1 MCDTSVALVS
11 FVAGDRQ
18 WFKARVGFDPCETPL
33 DQSVCAHALRR
44 PGLLVIPDLR
54 EDERTRGN
62 ALVNGSPYI
71 RFYAGARL
79 ETPDGQALGTLCV
92 IDGTP
97 RPEGLSPAQ
106 AEGLERLARQVM
118 AQMELRRISTARERM
133 ASEAEEAA
141 RRHRQIL
148 DGATDYAIITT
159 DLCGLVTEWN
169 AGAVN
174 ILGWSTAEM
183 HGRSAEVIFTEED
196 RAEGIPEREMAVA
209 RVKGAGNDERWHMR
223 KDGSRFYARGEMM
236 PLFEA
241 NERHVGYLK
250 ILRDRTEQ
258 RTAEEAAAEIK
269 RALAVSEERL
279 RLAVRAAGVGI
290 FDYDPVAD
298 TLTWDDRVRELF
310 GAGADE
316 EVSYADTF
324 LPALHPDDREPT
336 DRAVRAAFDGDAPEP
351 VIIEYRIHDL
361 HTGEEKWLAAR
372 GQAVFRDGKPARFVG
387 TVRDVTTR
395 KRAGLAVR
403 AAEERYRLVTQATND
418 AIWDWDLVSNHVLW
432 NEALHTTYGY
442 DLSTVEPTGEWWLD
456 HVHPDDRVR
465 VEGDIRATIAGTD
478 SEWSHDYRFRRA
490 DGTYADVF
498 DRGFMVRGPRGEPL
512 RMIGAM
518 LDLTER
524 KRDERRLRAL
534 NAMLEERVE
543 ESTRERDRI
552 WGASQDLMCVI
563 DTRGVFR
570 AVSPAAMRILGWQPE
585 EMVGATVFDFIH
597 PDDLRPTDGALH
609 LAAEQD
615 LPVFENRYRHKNGD
629 YRWLSWVATPVGDVI
644 YATGRHITAEKA
656 QAEALSQ
663 AEEALRQSQK
673 MEAVGQLT
681 GGIAH
686 DFNNLLTGIS
696 GSLELLQTRISQGR
710 ISEVDKYV
718 NAAQGASRRA
728 AALTHRLLAFSR
740 RQTLDPKPTD
750 VNRLIAGME
759 ELIRRTIGPE
769 IALEVVGTPALW
781 SALVDPSQLEN
792 VLLNLCINARDAMP
806 DGGRITIET
815 ANKWIDRHVGGARD
829 LEPGQYL
836 SLCVTDTGT
845 GMTPEIA
852 AKVFEPF
859 FTTKP
864 IGQGTGL
871 GLSMIHGFVRQS
883 GGQVRI
889 YSEVGVGTTMCV
901 YLPRHYGP
909 TDVTD
914 PMPDVTSA
922 PRAIQGQTVLVVD
935 DEPTV
940 RMLVTEVLE
949 GLGYTA
955 IEAGDGAAGLTILRS
970 DARIDLVVTD
980 VGLPGGMNGRQMA
993 DAGRIL
999 RPGLKVMFI
1008 TGYAENSVVGNGH
1021 LEPGMA
1027 VLTKPFAMDE
1037 LASRVREL
1045 IIVA

>member
-1 MCDTSVALVS
+1 M
-11 FVAGDRQ
+11 
-18 WFKARVGFDPCETPL
+18 
-33 DQSVCAHALRR
+33 
-44 PGLLVIPDLR
+44 LVIPDLR
-54 EDERTRGN
+54 EDVRTRDN
-62 ALVNGSPYI
+62 PLVTGDPFI

-92 IDGTP
+92 IDVKP
-97 RPEGLSPAQ
+97 RPDGLNPAQ
-106 AEGLERLARQVM
+106 ADGLERLARQVM
-118 AQMELRRISTARERM
+118 AQMELRRVSVARRRM
-133 ASEAEEAA
+133 ATEAEETA

-148 DGATDYAIITT
+148 DGAKDYAIILT
-159 DLCGLVTEWN
+159 DLGGRVVEWN
-169 AGAVN
+169 AGATK
-174 ILGWSTAEM
+174 IFGWSEAEM
-183 HGRSAEVIFTEED
+183 RGDFANLIFTESD
-196 RAEGIPEREMAVA
+196 RSEGIPEREMAAA
-209 RVKGAGNDERWHMR
+209 RDMGAANDDRWHLR
-223 KDGSRFYARGEMM
+223 KDGSLFFARGEMM
-236 PLFEA
+236 PMFEGDGL
-241 NERHVGYLK
+241 HVGYLK
-250 ILRDRTEQ
+250 ILRDCTENQ
-258 RTAEEAAAEIK
+258 KAEEAAAATK
-269 RALAVSEERL
+269 RALAASEERL

-298 TLTWDDRVRELF
+298 TLTWDDRIREIF
-310 GAGADE
+310 GVGRDE
-316 EVSYADTF
+316 EVSYTGTF

-336 DRAVRAAFDGDAPEP
+336 DQAVRMAFEGSIPEP
-351 VIIEYRIHDL
+351 VIIECRIHDL
-361 HTGEEKWLAAR
+361 HAGEEKWLSAR
-372 GQAVFRDGKPARFVG
+372 GQVVSRDGGAPRFVG
-387 TVRDVTTR
+387 TVRDVTAR

-403 AAEERYRLVTQATND
+403 AAEERYRLATRATND

-442 DLSTVEPTGEWWLD
+442 DLATVEPAGEWWLD
-456 HVHPDDRVR
+456 HVHPDDRAR
-465 VEGDIRATIAGTD
+465 VEEDIRSTIGGTGA
-478 SEWSHDYRFRRA
+478 EWSHDYRFLRS

-498 DRGFMVRGPRGEPL
+498 DRGYLIRGPRGEPV

-524 KRDERRLRAL
+524 KRGERRLRAM

-543 ESTRERDRI
+543 ERTRERDRT
-552 WGASQDLMCVI
+552 WAASQDLMCVI
-563 DTRGVFR
+563 DTQGVFR
-570 AVSPAAMRILGWQPE
+570 AVSPAATRILGWQPE

-597 PDDLRPTDGALH
+597 PDDVAPTDGALQ
-609 LAAEQD
+609 LATEQE
-615 LPVFENRYRHKNGD
+615 LPVFENRYRHRDGSH
-629 YRWLSWVATPVGDVI
+629 RWLSWVATPDGELI
-644 YATGRHITAEKA
+644 YATGRHVTAEKE
-656 QAEALSQ
+656 QAEALAR

-696 GSLELLQTRISQGR
+696 GSLELLQTRIGQGR
-710 ISEVDKYV
+710 ITEIDKYV
-718 NAAQGASRRA
+718 NAAQGAAKRA

-750 VNRLIAGME
+750 VNRLVAGME
-759 ELIRRTIGPE
+759 ELVRRTIGPE
-769 IALEVVGTPALW
+769 IALEVVGTAALW
-781 SALVDPSQLEN
+781 SVLVDPGQLEN
-792 VLLNLCINARDAMP
+792 ALLNLCINARDAMP

-815 ANKWIDRHVGGARD
+815 ANKWLDKHAARD
-829 LEPGQYL
+829 RDLDPGQYL
-836 SLCVTDTGT
+836 SICVTDTGC
-845 GMTPEIA
+845 GMTPEVI

-871 GLSMIHGFVRQS
+871 GLSMVHGFVRQS

-889 YSEVGVGTTMCV
+889 YSEVGMGTTMCL
-901 YLPRHYGP
+901 YLPRHYGSAEAS
-909 TDVTD
+909 DA
-914 PMPDVTSA
+914 MPDLEETA
-922 PRAIQGQTVLVVD
+922 RAEQGQTVLIVD

-940 RMLVTEVLE
+940 RMLVIEVLE

-955 IEAGDGAAGLTILRS
+955 IEAGDGATGLKVLRS

-993 DAGRIL
+993 DAGRIV
-999 RPGLKVMFI
+999 RPGLKVLFI

-1027 VLTKPFAMDE
+1027 VLTKPFVMEA

-1045 IIVA
+1045 IAGS